1 MDEIKEFKH
10 IVGPEDFAVFQG
22 KVVHEV
28 YATFALAR
36 DAEWVGR
43 LFIIDLCQPDE
54 EGVGTHVHIEHKNP
68 AFVGEEVIFA
78 ARIEKREGN
87 AVICSFEASVGNRVI
102 ATGTTG
108 QKILKRKKIE
118 ILFSKK

>member
-1 MDEIKEFKH
+1 MEDRKEYRH
-10 IVGPEDFAVFQG
+10 IVQPDDFAVFQG
-22 KVVHEV
+22 RVVHEV
-28 YATFALAR
+28 YSTFALAR

-43 LFIIDLCQPDE
+43 QFILNLCQPDE
-54 EGVGTHVHIEHKNP
+54 EGVGTHVHIDHKSP

-87 AVICSFEASVGNRVI
+87 SVICSIEAKVGNRII

-108 QKILKRKKIE
+108 QKILKREKIK